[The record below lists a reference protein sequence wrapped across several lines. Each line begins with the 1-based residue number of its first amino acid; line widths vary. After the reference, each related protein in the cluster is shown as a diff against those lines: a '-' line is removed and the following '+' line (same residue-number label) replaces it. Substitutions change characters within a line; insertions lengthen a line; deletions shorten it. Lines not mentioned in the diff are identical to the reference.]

1 MEKLMEQLWE
11 FFGRGENVGPEIR
24 LFRLVTLSISLICL
38 FGVLPTN
45 LLQDLNPFL
54 NIIVAIYGIASVCLF
69 AASWTGRHLIRSY
82 YVIGIAVINACWFLN
97 GGSDGSIDY
106 FFFPLLLYPLF
117 FFRGMVRLLAVF
129 VLSVDNGLLLLLEK
143 GNPSWIT
150 PYHSASDR
158 VLDLATGFSFSSI
171 FCAIIFLIVV
181 TAFERELQE
190 RKQVEASLLILNKE
204 LDLRV
209 RERTARLQASLKEQ
223 ESFSYSVSHDLRAH
237 LRHINSYLSILSE
250 DFGAELPSEAG
261 ALLTRSCTA
270 SRRMGD
276 LIDDLLALSKVS
288 RADLSR
294 GIVDLSE
301 LADWVCK
308 RLSELEPGRR
318 VEVVVAPNQTAHGDK
333 TLLLQVL
340 ENLLGNAWKY
350 TSATAA
356 ATIAFG
362 STELENRQVFY
373 VRDNGA
379 GFDMTYRDALFEP
392 FRRLHGAEFEG
403 NGVGLTTVK
412 RIIER
417 HGGEVWAEGAVGT
430 GATFFFTLP
439 AT

>member
-1 MEKLMEQLWE
+1 
-11 FFGRGENVGPEIR
+11 
-24 LFRLVTLSISLICL
+24 
-38 FGVLPTN
+38 
-45 LLQDLNPFL
+45 
-54 NIIVAIYGIASVCLF
+54 
-69 AASWTGRHLIRSY
+69 
-82 YVIGIAVINACWFLN
+82 
-97 GGSDGSIDY
+97 
-106 FFFPLLLYPLF
+106 LLYPLF
-117 FFRGMVRLLAVF
+117 FFRGVVRLSAVF
-129 VLSVDNGLLLLLEK
+129 VISADDCLLLLLERRH
-143 GNPSWIT
+143 PSWIT

-158 VLDLATGFSFSSI
+158 LLDLATGFSFSAI
-171 FCAIIFLIVV
+171 FCAVIFLIVV
-181 TAFERELQE
+181 TAFERELEE
-190 RKQVEASLLILNKE
+190 RKNAEASLLSLNLE

-209 RERTARLQASLKEQ
+209 RERTARLQAALKEQ

-237 LRHINSYLSILSE
+237 LRHINSYLSIICE
-250 DFGAELPSEAG
+250 DFGEALPTEATS
-261 ALLTRSCTA
+261 LLVRSRTA

-288 RADLSR
+288 RADLNR

-308 RLSELEPGRR
+308 RFSELEPGRN
-318 VEVVVAPNQTAHGDK
+318 VEVVVAPDQRAVGDK
-333 TLLLQVL
+333 TLLLQMM

-362 STELENRQVFY
+362 SMELDSRQVFY
-373 VRDNGA
+373 VSDNGA
-379 GFDMTYRDALFEP
+379 GFDMTYREALFEP

-417 HGGEVWAEGAVGT
+417 HGGEVWAEGAVEN